1 MVLMEMYN
9 KELELDINSLF
20 CELRKEVE
28 EIIDT
33 SKTYKV
39 ASEMIVDIVA
49 SKVVTESKGYVIDLY
64 ASLVNDIKKDD
75 YFKNP
80 NHLNDFYRLNLR
92 EELNEKYNFEITSL
106 DSYKKGIEFDEIN
119 NLYATAG
126 AAAGTLAVG
135 GILKFAISGIVNI
148 PFIVIIAGAVG
159 AALVVNKAIIIQN
172 KKEFKIVV
180 DKFLKD
186 MEHEIIDWLNDVA
199 DYFQSRVNSLRGSTV
214 K

>member
-1 MVLMEMYN
+1 MEMYN

-92 EELNEKYNFEITSL
+92 GDLNNKYNFDIKSL
-106 DSYKKGIEFDEIN
+106 DSYKKGIKFDEIN

-126 AAAGTLAVG
+126 ATVGTLTVG
-135 GILKFAISGIVNI
+135 GILKYCISGTVNI
-148 PFIVIIAGAVG
+148 PLIVIIAGAAVV
-159 AALVVNKAIIIQN
+159 ALGVNKAISIQN
-172 KKEFKIVV
+172 KNKFKRVV
-180 DKFLKD
+180 YKFLKD
-186 MEHEIIDWLNDVA
+186 MESDILNWLDDIE
-199 DYFQSRVNSLRGSTV
+199 DYFKDRVNSLRRSTE

>member
-1 MVLMEMYN
+1 MEMYN
-9 KELELDINSLF
+9 KELELDINLLF

-49 SKVVTESKGYVIDLY
+49 SKIVTESKGYVIDLY
-64 ASLVNDIKKDD
+64 TSLVNDIKKDY

-92 EELNEKYNFEITSL
+92 EDLNNKYNFDITSL
-106 DSYKKGIEFDEIN
+106 DTYKKGIKFDEIN
-119 NLYATAG
+119 NLYTTVG
-126 AAAGTLAVG
+126 AAAGTLTVG
-135 GILKFAISGIVNI
+135 GILKYAISGIVNI
-148 PFIVIIAGAVG
+148 PLIVIIAGAAAV
-159 AALVVNKAIIIQN
+159 ALVVNKAISIQN
-172 KKEFKIVV
+172 KNGFKCVV
-180 DKFLKD
+180 NKFLKD
-186 MEHEIIDWLNDVA
+186 MESDILNWLDDIA
-199 DYFQSRVNSLRGSTV
+199 DYFQDRVNSLRRSTV

>member
-1 MVLMEMYN
+1 MYN
-9 KELELDINSLF
+9 KELELQIDELF
-20 CELRKEVE
+20 SELYKKVD
-28 EIIDT
+28 EIIVT
-33 SKTYKV
+33 SKTYKTALERITNTIPSRV
-39 ASEMIVDIVA
+39 ATESEGYIVD
-49 SKVVTESKGYVIDLY
+49 LY
-64 ASLVNDIKKDD
+64 TSLVDDIKKDD

>member
-1 MVLMEMYN
+1 MEMYN

-92 EELNEKYNFEITSL
+92 GDLNNKYNFDIKSL
-106 DSYKKGIEFDEIN
+106 ESYKKGIKFDEIN

-126 AAAGTLAVG
+126 ATVGTLTVG
-135 GILKFAISGIVNI
+135 GILKYCISGTVNI
-148 PFIVIIAGAVG
+148 PLIIIIAGAAVV
-159 AALVVNKAIIIQN
+159 ALVVNKAISIQN
-172 KKEFKIVV
+172 KNKFKRVV
-180 DKFLKD
+180 YKFLKD
-186 MEHEIIDWLNDVA
+186 MESDILNWLDDIE
-199 DYFQSRVNSLRGSTV
+199 DYFKDRVNSLRRSTE

>member
-1 MVLMEMYN
+1 MYN
-9 KELELDINSLF
+9 KELELQIDELF
-20 CELRKEVE
+20 SELYKKVD
-28 EIIDT
+28 EIIVT
-33 SKTYKV
+33 SKTYKTALERITNTIASIV
-39 ASEMIVDIVA
+39 ATESEGYIVD
-49 SKVVTESKGYVIDLY
+49 LY
-64 ASLVNDIKKDD
+64 TSLVDDIKKDD

-199 DYFQSRVNSLRGSTV
+199 DYFQSRVNSLRGFTV

>member
-1 MVLMEMYN
+1 MEMYN

-49 SKVVTESKGYVIDLY
+49 SKVVTESKGYVIDLN

-80 NHLNDFYRLNLR
+80 NHLNDFYSLNLR
-92 EELNEKYNFEITSL
+92 GDLDNKYNFDIKSL
-106 DSYKKGIEFDEIN
+106 DSYKKGIKFDKIN

-126 AAAGTLAVG
+126 ATVGTLTVG
-135 GILKFAISGIVNI
+135 GILKYCISGTVNI
-148 PFIVIIAGAVG
+148 PLIVIIVG
-159 AALVVNKAIIIQN
+159 AAMVALGVNKAISIQN
-172 KKEFKIVV
+172 KNKFKRVV
-180 DKFLKD
+180 YKFLKD
-186 MEHEIIDWLNDVA
+186 MESDILNWLDDIE
-199 DYFQSRVNSLRGSTV
+199 DYFKDRVNSLRRSTE

>member
-1 MVLMEMYN
+1 MEMYN

-80 NHLNDFYRLNLR
+80 NHLNDFYSLNLR
-92 EELNEKYNFEITSL
+92 GDLDNKYNFDIKSL
-106 DSYKKGIEFDEIN
+106 DSYKKGIKFDEIN

-126 AAAGTLAVG
+126 ATVGTLTVG
-135 GILKFAISGIVNI
+135 GILKYCISGTVNI
-148 PFIVIIAGAVG
+148 PLIVIIVG
-159 AALVVNKAIIIQN
+159 AAMVALGVNKAISIQN
-172 KKEFKIVV
+172 KNKFKRVV
-180 DKFLKD
+180 YKFLKD
-186 MEHEIIDWLNDVA
+186 MESDILNWLDDIE
-199 DYFQSRVNSLRGSTV
+199 DYFKDRVNSLRRSTE

>member
-1 MVLMEMYN
+1 MEMYN

-92 EELNEKYNFEITSL
+92 GDLNNKYNFDIKSL
-106 DSYKKGIEFDEIN
+106 DSYKKGIKFDEIN

-126 AAAGTLAVG
+126 ATVGTLTVG
-135 GILKFAISGIVNI
+135 GILKYCISGTVNI
-148 PFIVIIAGAVG
+148 PLIVIIAGAAVV
-159 AALVVNKAIIIQN
+159 ALGVNKAISIQN
-172 KKEFKIVV
+172 KNKFKRVV
-180 DKFLKD
+180 YKFLKD
-186 MEHEIIDWLNDVA
+186 MESDILNWLDDIE
-199 DYFQSRVNSLRGSTV
+199 DYF
-214 K
+214 

>member
-1 MVLMEMYN
+1 MEMYN